1 MQQTSVNAAPPSV
14 TVSRKPRTP
23 EAGKR
28 INFGERVYNEIS
40 DFLIEE
46 AWLLDEDL
54 FRDWLGLL
62 AEDVL
67 YTMPVRQTMY
77 RRSGKGFQASMNWFY
92 EDLTSL
98 QFKVARMETDSAFAE
113 DPPSRVRR
121 LISNVRVHETSTPGE
136 YLVQSYILL
145 RRNRGDAYASDSISA
160 RRDDLIRHTDG
171 GWKLAQRTILMDQ
184 AVLGTPNLAVFL

>member
-1 MQQTSVNAAPPSV
+1 
-14 TVSRKPRTP
+14 
-23 EAGKR
+23 
-28 INFGERVYNEIS
+28 
-40 DFLIEE
+40 
-46 AWLLDEDL
+46 
-54 FRDWLGLL
+54 
-62 AEDVL
+62 
-67 YTMPVRQTMY
+67 
-77 RRSGKGFQASMNWFY
+77 MNWFY
-92 EDLTSL
+92 EDLSSL

-136 YLVQSYILL
+136 YLAQSYILL

-160 RRDDLIRHTDG
+160 RRDDLIRRTDS